1 MVRRAKIRY
10 PPAPL
15 PDPTTTT
22 IPANL
27 PPGLVMAE
35 RMTAAVRDHLAGHGL
50 GAWTVFFTAGP
61 DLGDIDT
68 HLAALGESAATWAPL
83 PGLSGGEQPAL
94 SVSRGRSADPKAD
107 EPSADDT
114 ATEGATVAGGGPT
127 IYRPGCL
134 LLRSHDVL
142 IARWHYLDLHNGG
155 WSPAY
160 LYAAASAGAFKALRD
175 TVGKLRHADVQATW
189 QIVDGNPWPAETVP
203 RETVAAA
210 WDRLVLRDDLRRRL
224 DAEVTGFFS
233 PAVAGVYADL
243 GVPYRRGVLLY
254 GPPGNGKTSLIRAI
268 GASVPTIPGLIL
280 RPADDFDDRGLQN
293 VLALWQDRAP
303 AILVIED
310 LDWLFRQTRVSVSAF
325 LNALDGVGRR
335 DGGLLLLAT
344 TNHPDALDPAIN
356 NRPGRFDV
364 AVEVAPP
371 DQAMRRQFLSGGR
384 VGQLGEAVLDQAAA
398 DTDGL
403 SFGHLREVETLSGL
417 QAVAQ
422 GRSDRTADDVAEAV
436 RLVVDGH
443 RRAGDGFAA
452 PPGSEFGLRPAR
464 KRGGGSGR
472 RSADEDVPF

>member
-1 MVRRAKIRY
+1 MPTTS
-10 PPAPL
+10 PPA
-15 PDPTTTT
+15 
-22 IPANL
+22 PANL

-35 RMTAAVRDHLAGHGL
+35 RMTAAVRAVMAACGL
-50 GAWTVFFTAGP
+50 TDWTAFFTPGP
-61 DLGDIDT
+61 DLGDIDV
-68 HLAALGESAATWAPL
+68 HLVALGEAAAAWEPM
-83 PGLSGGEQPAL
+83 PGLSDGGQQPAL
-94 SVSRGRSADPKAD
+94 AVARGRGADKKDDDPAD
-107 EPSADDT
+107 EETAAAADAAD
-114 ATEGATVAGGGPT
+114 APPVVPPPPPAL
-127 IYRPGCL
+127 YRPGYL

-160 LYAAASAGAFKALRD
+160 LYAAASAEAFRKLRD
-175 TVGKLRHADVQATW
+175 RVGQLRHQEVQATW
-189 QIVDGNPWPAETVP
+189 QIVDGNPWPAETVARDP
-203 RETVAAA
+203 VATA
-210 WDRLVLRDDLRRRL
+210 WDRLVLRTDLKRRL

-233 PAVAGVYADL
+233 PAVAAVYADL

-268 GASVPTIPGLIL
+268 GASVPTVPGLIL

-293 VLALWQDRAP
+293 VLSLWQDRAP

-364 AVEVAPP
+364 SIQVAPP
-371 DQAMRRQFLSGGR
+371 DEPMRRQFLAGGR
-384 VGQLGEAVLDQAAA
+384 VGAVGEAVLDRTAA

-403 SFGHLREVETLSGL
+403 SFGHLREIETLSGL
-417 QAVAQ
+417 RAVAA
-422 GRSDRTADDVAEAV
+422 GRADRSAADVAEAV
-436 RLVVDGH
+436 ELVVDGH
-443 RRAGDGFAA
+443 RRAADGFAA
-452 PPGSEFGLRPAR
+452 PPGSDFGLRPAR
-464 KRGGGSGR
+464 KRGR
-472 RSADEDVPF
+472 RDRVSEEEIPF